1 MKTAQ
6 LEHWRSD
13 FGRAYTDRNS
23 LTPEALDALYRKNYG
38 VGRAELN
45 QRFLADTPRSARIL
59 EVGCNEGNQLCAL
72 REMGFEHLYGIEIQ
86 DYALRK
92 ARARL
97 QNAQLALATAFE
109 IPYRDGFF
117 DVVFTSGVL
126 IHIAP
131 DDLPK
136 ALREIHRCS
145 RRFIW
150 GFEYYS
156 PQPIEVRYRGHQ
168 SLLWKADFAGLYLE
182 LFDDLHLVRAEQIPY
197 LEDANIDS
205 MFLLSRKPNGFA
217 SSGRNVRRT

>member
-23 LTPEALDALYRKNYG
+23 LAPGALDALYVKNYG
-38 VGRAELN
+38 VGRGELN
-45 QRFLADTPRSARIL
+45 QRFLAHIPRSARIL

-72 REMGFEHLYGIEIQ
+72 REMGFDQLYGIEIQ

-97 QNAQLALATAFE
+97 QNAQLALASAFE
-109 IPYRDGFF
+109 IPYPDGFF
-117 DVVFTSGVL
+117 DLVFTSGVL

-131 DDLPK
+131 PDLPK
-136 ALREIHRCS
+136 ALGEIHRCS
-145 RRFIW
+145 RKFIW

-156 PQPIEVRYRGHQ
+156 PQPMEVAYRGHQ
-168 SLLWKADFAGLYLE
+168 SLLWKADFARLYLD
-182 LFDDLHLVRAEQIPY
+182 LFDDLDPVRVERIPY
-197 LEDANIDS
+197 LEDANVDL
-205 MFLLSRKPNGFA
+205 MFLLSRKPA
-217 SSGRNVRRT
+217 EIAPSGSDLGRR

>member
-6 LEHWRSD
+6 LEHWQSD

-23 LTPEALDALYRKNYG
+23 LTPGALDALYRKNYG
-38 VGRAELN
+38 VGRSELN
-45 QRFLADTPRSARIL
+45 QRFLAGIPRNARLL

-72 REMGFEHLYGIEIQ
+72 QEMGFRNLYGIEIQ

-97 QNAQLALATAFE
+97 ETAQLALATAFE
-109 IPYRDGFF
+109 IPYPDGFF

-131 DDLPK
+131 ADLGK
-136 ALREIHRCS
+136 ALREIHRCAGGL
-145 RRFIW
+145 IW

-156 PQPIEVRYRGHQ
+156 PQPLEVPYRGHQ
-168 SLLWKADFAGLYLE
+168 SLLWKADFSRLYLD
-182 LFDDLHLVRAEQIPY
+182 LFEDLELVRAEQIRY
-197 LEDANIDS
+197 LDGVNVDS
-205 MFLLSRKPNGFA
+205 MFLLSRNREARPK
-217 SSGRNVRRT
+217 

>member
-6 LEHWRSD
+6 AEHWRGD

-23 LTPEALDALYRKNYG
+23 LAPQDLDALYRKNYG

-45 QRFLADTPRSARIL
+45 QRFLADVPRNARIL

-72 REMGFEHLYGIEIQ
+72 REMGFEQLYGIEIQ

-92 ARARL
+92 ARVRL
-97 QNAQLALATAFE
+97 RNAQLALSTACE
-109 IPYRDGFF
+109 IPYPDGFF
-117 DVVFTSGVL
+117 DLVFTSGVL

-131 DDLPK
+131 ADLPK

-145 RRFIW
+145 RKFIW

-156 PQPIEVRYRGHQ
+156 PQPTEVRYRGHQ
-168 SLLWKADFAGLYLE
+168 SLLWKADFAGLYLD
-182 LFDDLHLVRAEQIPY
+182 LFNDLDPVRVERIPY
-197 LEDANIDS
+197 LGDTNVDS
-205 MFLLSRKPNGFA
+205 MFLLSRRQNGVA
-217 SSGRNVRRT
+217 PAGADIGRT

>member
-23 LTPEALDALYRKNYG
+23 LTPDALDALYRRNYG
-38 VGRAELN
+38 IGRRELN
-45 QRFLADTPRSARIL
+45 QRFLAEMPRDARIL

-72 REMGFEHLYGIEIQ
+72 REMGFQNLYGIEIQ

-97 QNAQLALATAFE
+97 EDVPLALATAFE
-109 IPYRDGFF
+109 IPYPDGFF
-117 DVVFTSGVL
+117 DLVFTSGVL

-131 DDLPK
+131 ADLPK
-136 ALREIHRCS
+136 ALREIHRCAGG
-145 RRFIW
+145 FIW
-150 GFEYYS
+150 GLEYFS
-156 PQPIEVRYRGHQ
+156 PQPMEVPYRGHEK
-168 SLLWKADFAGLYLE
+168 LLWKMDYAKIYLE
-182 LFDDLHLVRAEQIPY
+182 LFDDLDPVRMEQLPY

-205 MFLLSRKPNGFA
+205 MFLLSRNRDPFEM
-217 SSGRNVRRT
+217 SGRDIRKT

>member
-13 FGRAYTDRNS
+13 FGREYTDRNS

-38 VGRAELN
+38 IARSELN
-45 QRFLADTPRSARIL
+45 QRFLADIPRDAPIL

-72 REMGFEHLYGIEIQ
+72 REMGFQNLYGIEIQ

-97 QNAQLALATAFE
+97 QSAQFALATAFE
-109 IPYRDGFF
+109 IPYPDCFF
-117 DVVFTSGVL
+117 DLVFTSGVL

-131 DDLPK
+131 ADLPK
-136 ALREIHRCS
+136 ALREIHRCAA
-145 RRFIW
+145 RFIW

-156 PQPIEVRYRGHQ
+156 LQPVEVGYRGHR
-168 SLLWKADFAGLYLE
+168 SLLWKGDFAGLYLD
-182 LFDDLHLVRAEQIPY
+182 LFSDLDPVRAEKIPY
-197 LEDANIDS
+197 LEGPNVDS
-205 MFLLSRKPNGFA
+205 MFLLSREPTA
-217 SSGRNVRRT
+217 SRLSDRDERPA